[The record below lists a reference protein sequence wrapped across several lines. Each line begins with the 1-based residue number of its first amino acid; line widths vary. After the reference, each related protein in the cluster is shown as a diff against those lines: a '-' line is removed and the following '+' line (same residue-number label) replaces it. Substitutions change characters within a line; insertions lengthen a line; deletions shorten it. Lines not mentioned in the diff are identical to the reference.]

1 VDWGNVAEWVGAVG
15 TIGALLLGIGLLAR
29 DRAISRRK
37 SVDDLVT
44 WLTWRQV
51 PDREQ
56 GARLETM
63 VHVCNRGSSA
73 VYAPLLFY
81 PDARGGYGS
90 EILSADGQPTM
101 LAPGAE
107 VEHVMQ
113 GSPRNTVARYVLL
126 TSHEGR
132 VWIRRVDEHRYA
144 NAPAHILLVL
154 LFLMFERHDGASS
167 RRRRQRARAAQAS
180 LTG

>member
-1 VDWGNVAEWVGAVG
+1 MDSGNVAEWVGAVG
-15 TIGALLLGIGLLAR
+15 TVGALLLGIGLLAHE
-29 DRAISRRK
+29 RAISRRK

-51 PDREQ
+51 PDREH
-56 GARLETM
+56 GVRLETT
-63 VHVCNRGSSA
+63 VHVSNRGSGA

-90 EILSADGQPTM
+90 EILSSDGQPTM

-107 VEHVMQ
+107 VEHIMQ
-113 GSPRNTVARYVLL
+113 GSPRNTVARHVLL

-132 VWIRRVDEHRYA
+132 VWIRKVDEHRYA
-144 NAPAHILLVL
+144 SALAHTLLVL
-154 LFLMFERHDGASS
+154 LLLMFERRDGASS
-167 RRRRQRARAAQAS
+167 RRRRQRARAAQAA
-180 LTG
+180 LTI

>member
-1 VDWGNVAEWVGAVG
+1 
-15 TIGALLLGIGLLAR
+15 
-29 DRAISRRK
+29 
-37 SVDDLVT
+37 
-44 WLTWRQV
+44 
-51 PDREQ
+51 
-56 GARLETM
+56 M

-90 EILSADGQPTM
+90 ETLSADGQPTM

-132 VWIRRVDEHRYA
+132 VWIRKVDEHRYA
-144 NAPAHILLVL
+144 NALAHILLLL
-154 LFLMFERHDGASS
+154 LFLLFERHDGASS
-167 RRRRQRARAAQAS
+167 RRRRQRARAAEAS